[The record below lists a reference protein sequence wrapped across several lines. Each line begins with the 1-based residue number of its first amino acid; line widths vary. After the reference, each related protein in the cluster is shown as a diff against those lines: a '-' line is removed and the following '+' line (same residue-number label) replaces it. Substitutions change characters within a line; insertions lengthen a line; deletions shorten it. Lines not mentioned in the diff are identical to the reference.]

1 MKSPLKTWQVFVIV
15 SLMVMNGYA
24 IAQGIHWKNIWGVG
38 LAVCSLLVLALSIR
52 IFKRMNAYNGEDNY

>member
-1 MKSPLKTWQVFVIV
+1 
-15 SLMVMNGYA
+15 MVMNGYA